1 VRSHAPAPF
10 RPQTT
15 VRLFS
20 VMSNLRTHKIA
31 FRFMDIT
38 EFFQQSSGK
47 WFSQRTSH
55 HLAFKQS
62 ESGKSDIRIEMLA
75 KDDPE
80 VIKLCKQYEMDPSLA
95 LCGARVS
102 WDSPIERDEGKHK
115 QPSSTVLVP
124 IADPEKPN
132 EGKLLR
138 DMGYAEKASI
148 AGRYVMGDD
157 EALTLI
163 TEYETM
169 YSEERLWFASPN
181 LRLRTSILKRF
192 GGFSMASFCSE
203 IRMGGTQPPK

>member
-1 VRSHAPAPF
+1 
-10 RPQTT
+10 
-15 VRLFS
+15 
-20 VMSNLRTHKIA
+20 
-31 FRFMDIT
+31 MDIV
-38 EFFQQSSGK
+38 EFFQQSAGK

-62 ESGKSDIRIEMLA
+62 ESGKSDIRIEMLP

-80 VIKLCKQYEMDPSLA
+80 VIKLCEQYEFESSLA

-102 WDSPIERDEGKHK
+102 WDGTMEWDEGKH
-115 QPSSTVLVP
+115 SGSTVLVP
-124 IADPEKPN
+124 IADPDKPN

-138 DMGYAEKASI
+138 EMGYAEKAPV
-148 AGRYVMGDD
+148 AGRYVMGSD

-169 YSEERLWFASPN
+169 YSEERIWFASNN

-203 IRMGGTQPPK
+203 IRMGGTQPQAKDTDAAVNAQST

>member
-1 VRSHAPAPF
+1 MRKFEIMKNETHD
-10 RPQTT
+10 QTA
-15 VRLFS
+15 S
-20 VMSNLRTHKIA
+20 
-31 FRFMDIT
+31 FMDIT
-38 EFFQQSSGK
+38 EFFQQSSGQ

-62 ESGKSDIRIEMLA
+62 ESGKSNLQIEMMPATAAEVLQLCEQY
-75 KDDPE
+75 DIDPT
-80 VIKLCKQYEMDPSLA
+80 LA

-102 WDSPIERDEGKHK
+102 WDGTMEWDEEKHAG
-115 QPSSTVLVP
+115 STVLVP
-124 IADPEKPN
+124 IADPDKPN

-138 DMGYAEKASI
+138 DMGYAEKAPV
-148 AGRYVMGDD
+148 AGRYVMGSDQ
-157 EALTLI
+157 ALTLI

-203 IRMGGTQPPK
+203 IRMGVSQPAPSTADATAQSQA